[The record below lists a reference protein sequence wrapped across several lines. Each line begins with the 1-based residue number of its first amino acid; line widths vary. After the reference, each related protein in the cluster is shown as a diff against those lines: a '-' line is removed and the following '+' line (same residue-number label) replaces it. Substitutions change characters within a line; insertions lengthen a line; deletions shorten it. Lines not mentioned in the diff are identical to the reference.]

1 MATEKE
7 VKEALVKW
15 VSVLENPEAAEDFKD
30 YNKTLQ
36 FIFPDIDA
44 KVQLVF
50 EGPKTR
56 IVEGFRE
63 DADMSLTV
71 DAAVFVAMNSGEIDP
86 MDAFMDGRLKPAGDI
101 SALEKL
107 EILLDFSGE

>member
-7 VKEALVKW
+7 VKEALAKW

-44 KVQLVF
+44 KMQLVF
-50 EGPKTR
+50 EGPETR
-56 IVEGFRE
+56 IVDGFRE

-71 DAAVFVAMNSGEIDP
+71 DAAVFVAMNSGEMDP
-86 MDAFMDGRLKPAGDI
+86 MDAFMEGKLKPAGDI

-107 EILLDFSGE
+107 EILLDFSEE

>member
-1 MATEKE
+1 MATERE
-7 VKEALVKW
+7 VKEALAKW
-15 VSVLENPEAAEDFKD
+15 VSVLENPEAAAEFKD

-44 KVQLVF
+44 KMQLVF

-56 IVEGFRE
+56 IVDGFQE
-63 DADMSLTV
+63 NADMSLTV
-71 DAAVFVAMNSGEIDP
+71 DAAVFVAMNSGEMDP
-86 MDAFMDGRLKPAGDI
+86 MDAFMDGKLKPGGDI

-107 EILLDFSGE
+107 EILLDFSEE